1 MTDMLYSEIF
11 PLGPDTT
18 EYRKITSDH
27 VSKELH
33 SGRSII
39 RIEPEALTQLAEHA
53 FRDISHLLRPSHL
66 AQLRSILEDKEASKN
81 DHFVAMELLKLSLI
95 HISEPTSPY

>member
-1 MTDMLYSEIF
+1 MPGLKQGMLTMTNMLYSEIF

-18 EYRKITSDH
+18 EYKKITSDH
-27 VSKELH
+27 VSKEQQ

-81 DHFVAMELLKLSLI
+81 LSLI
-95 HISEPTSPY
+95 HI